1 MENKILVETSAR
13 HIHLK
18 QETFDYLM
26 GKENGEHAEL
36 VVRAPLSQPG
46 QYVSTTRLNLVGP
59 DNPKTGKPRI
69 IAGVSILGPLR
80 KEDQVEISA
89 TDARTLGVKAPIRQ
103 SGDVKGSGAC
113 KIVNPENG
121 REVELKEGVI
131 IAKRHIHMT
140 PADAEFFGVED
151 NEIVYVRVATPE
163 RETIFG
169 DVVVRVNP
177 NFALAMHIDTDE
189 SNACNGA
196 GEVYGQL
203 LKIDDGC
210 DCDDECCCEG
220 DDECCCGHHH
230 E

>member
-131 IAKRHIHMT
+131 VAKRHIHMT
-140 PADAEFFGVED
+140 PDEAEYFGVED
-151 NEIVYVRVATPE
+151 NEIVYVRVKTPE

-169 DVVVRVNP
+169 DVVCRVNK

-189 SNACNGA
+189 SNACNGS
-196 GEVYGQL
+196 GEVYGQI
-203 LKIDDGC
+203 LKMKETRG
-210 DCDDECCCEG
+210 EG
-220 DDECCCGHHH
+220 QCCCGGEEGHCCK